1 MARLPGSQAAA
12 AIRDCVAAISV
23 GLVKGEPTLDLNYVE
38 DSTADVDM
46 NVVMT
51 GAGAFVE
58 VQGTAEGMPFQRE
71 RLDQL
76 LLVAES
82 GIRSLISLQRRAT
95 AARAERTFTL

>member
-1 MARLPGSQAAA
+1 M
-12 AIRDCVAAISV
+12 AAISV
-23 GLVKGEPTLDLNYVE
+23 GLVKGEPALDLNYAE

-58 VQGTAEGMPFQRE
+58 VQGTAEGVPFQRD

-82 GIRSLISLQRRAT
+82 GIRRLIALQRRAIG
-95 AARAERTFTL
+95 ARAERTFTL